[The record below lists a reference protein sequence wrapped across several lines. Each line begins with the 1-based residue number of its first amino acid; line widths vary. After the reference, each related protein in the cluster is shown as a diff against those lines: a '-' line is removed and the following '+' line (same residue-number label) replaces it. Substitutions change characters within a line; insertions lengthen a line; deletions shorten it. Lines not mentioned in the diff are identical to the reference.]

1 MRETKEIECERCG
14 KKIIKKNKQQKY
26 CSKCSSQINRENG
39 REPMELLNEL

>member
-26 CSKCSSQINRENG
+26 CSKCSSIINRENVK
-39 REPMELLNEL
+39 RRYQQNHK